1 MHMLSARLVVIIL
14 TYNQQNKTL
23 ECLSTLL
30 GGQEILFNVLVW
42 DNGSRDDTLVAV
54 KETFR

>member
-1 MHMLSARLVVIIL
+1 MGTLSSRLVVIIL